1 MQQSRLSR
9 VIARYTLFAF
19 VAVAAVA
26 LVAACSDDN
35 TSDPDATSSADG
47 TAVSTP
53 AGDGSPTSE
62 PEGEPNLS
70 EQPIVYEA
78 TASGATEVWIVDAG
92 TGVPTQL
99 TTDGARSGHPAWS
112 PDYERIIY
120 TSDRGGLAKRN
131 LFTMKRDGTD
141 IQRLTTDLAS
151 EHWAPKWSPD
161 GTKVAYIEVTENE
174 GSFLVVMNSDGTNPQ
189 RVTPGYRFNEFPA
202 WTRDG
207 SAIYYAAIEEPRNNI
222 DIFAVDMETL
232 EITVIVQTD
241 SSDVCPHFSRDGSI
255 MTYASVAPGETDNVD
270 LFARPLPFDS
280 HIDIGDDVRLTTD
293 PGFDD
298 YTNPSP
304 DDRTHVFLS
313 RRDGNAELYLMNAD
327 GTDQRRLTNTP
338 DANENVPDW

>member
-1 MQQSRLSR
+1 MQQSRLAR
-9 VIARYTLFAF
+9 VIARYTLIAF

-26 LVAACSDDN
+26 LVAACSDD
-35 TSDPDATSSADG
+35 DPADPTG
-47 TAVSTP
+47 TATTDPTPGSTES
-53 AGDGSPTSE
+53 ASESPTSE

-70 EQPIVYEA
+70 EQPIVYESSA
-78 TASGATEVWIVDAG
+78 NDATEIWIVDAG
-92 TGVPTQL
+92 TGVTTQL

-141 IQRLTTDLAS
+141 IQRLTTDPAS

-161 GTKVAYIEVTENE
+161 GTKIAYIEVTEND
-174 GSFLVVMNSDGTNPQ
+174 GSFLVVMNADGTDPQ
-189 RVTPGYRFNEFPA
+189 RITPGYRFNEFPA

-222 DIFAVDMETL
+222 DIFAVDMKTL

-241 SSDVCPHFSRDGSI
+241 ASDLCPHFSRDGSVL
-255 MTYASVAPGETDNVD
+255 TYGSSAPDEPDNVD
-270 LFARPLPFDS
+270 LFSRQAPFDS
-280 HIDIGDDVRLTTD
+280 HTDIGDDARLTTD
-293 PGFDD
+293 PAFDD

-304 DDRTHVFLS
+304 DDRTQVFVS
-313 RRDGNAELYLMNAD
+313 RRDGNQELYLMNND
-327 GTDQRRLTNTP
+327 GTNQRRLTNTP